1 MAHRTHEPTVRF
13 SAPMPKGYAFVPKGN
28 VYMTSHCRK
37 QTIAADETVY
47 TVLGAKNR
55 AIGIRVPARVREAVR
70 ASHDATRDERARA
83 VRRRDDRLEPAFRD
97 AILGLFP
104 RVPAAELAAVVARA
118 TRKLSGRVGRAGAL
132 GLGRRAALA
141 VRAHARHAHTDYDRL
156 MRESGLGR
164 ERARAET
171 CARVQEVMR
180 LWGGETRRKGGERAK
195 RKTRCPGAGSTT
207 RGSGAKEK
215 PMEGTVSRSR
225 KAVTMPVGATRRKKK
240 A

>member
-1 MAHRTHEPTVRF
+1 
-13 SAPMPKGYAFVPKGN
+13 
-28 VYMTSHCRK
+28 
-37 QTIAADETVY
+37 
-47 TVLGAKNR
+47 
-55 AIGIRVPARVREAVR
+55 
-70 ASHDATRDERARA
+70 
-83 VRRRDDRLEPAFRD
+83 
-97 AILGLFP
+97 
-104 RVPAAELAAVVARA
+104 
-118 TRKLSGRVGRAGAL
+118 
-132 GLGRRAALA
+132 
-141 VRAHARHAHTDYDRL
+141 

-225 KAVTMPVGATRRKKK
+225 KAVTMPAAVAARGESPETEGVVTRRSLRR
-240 A
+240 AAGGGLRDDADSESEEFGWTSSEEDLDEEWTEY